1 MVLSLDFSF
10 LSVIPLNLF
19 DIQVS
24 RSIIRSSSLVNVDL
38 LQQSPRRERSCSS
51 TDTCTSSSILL
62 ELKPRNKDRNNNDN
76 QIFSNRHHF
85 RCPDNFGHKPAS
97 QDQMQ
102 RYHDQINFMRTTES
116 NFVAMEAFFSL
127 EDFKLFIEALLN
139 SSSSMLLQVVM
150 NQKNEIIVF
159 YQPAEK
165 FKHDYIV
172 LKIKEKHFLFLEP
185 F

>member
-1 MVLSLDFSF
+1 MVLSLDFRF

-85 RCPDNFGHKPAS
+85 RCPDNFGHKSAS

-127 EDFKLFIEALLN
+127 EDFKLFIKALFN

-159 YQPAEK
+159 YHPAEK
-165 FKHDYIV
+165 FKHDYMV
-172 LKIKEKHFLFLEP
+172 LKIKEKHFLFLQP